1 MIKDYNRLF
10 HQIDGAEAQ
19 EEIEGAFG
27 ESFAEQDPTLLSL
40 VEQAQISSMSGPD
53 LEPRRDICSGDAFL
67 SSMRLDQIITSCIFA
82 MVQYVPKFFERLQWI
97 VCMRCLLT
105 NLCCI
110 FALQESVWRQGR
122 RRPGLCVR
130 AGHLQV
136 QNSNSEVR
144 L

>member
-10 HQIDGAEAQ
+10 HKIDGAEAQ

-67 SSMRLDQIITSCIFA
+67 SSMRLDQVSSLIPDTIPKLARAESLCVCMCLFGLQIITSCLFA
-82 MVQYVPKFFERLQWI
+82 MVQ
-97 VCMRCLLT
+97 RCVE
-105 NLCCI
+105 I
-110 FALQESVWRQGR
+110 
-122 RRPGLCVR
+122 
-130 AGHLQV
+130 
-136 QNSNSEVR
+136 
-144 L
+144 

>member
-10 HQIDGAEAQ
+10 HKIDGAEAQ

-67 SSMRLDQIITSCIFA
+67 SSMRLDQVSSLIPDTIPNLARAESLCVCMCLFGLQIITSCLFA
-82 MVQYVPKFFERLQWI
+82 MVQ
-97 VCMRCLLT
+97 RCKNLVLLT
-105 NLCCI
+105 LLQLI
-110 FALQESVWRQGR
+110 F
-122 RRPGLCVR
+122 
-130 AGHLQV
+130 
-136 QNSNSEVR
+136 
-144 L
+144 